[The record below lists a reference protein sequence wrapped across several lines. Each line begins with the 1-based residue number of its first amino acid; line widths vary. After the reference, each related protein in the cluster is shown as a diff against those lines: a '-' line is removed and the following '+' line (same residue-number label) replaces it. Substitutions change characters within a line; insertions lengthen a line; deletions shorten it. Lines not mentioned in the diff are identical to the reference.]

1 MKGVVF
7 TEFMDHVETAHGPLV
22 VDKIIETS
30 DTQSQGA
37 YTAVG
42 TYPCAEL
49 VSLIVSLSQH
59 SGIDVPEII
68 TQFGESLA
76 VSFKRDFPAYYE
88 DVDYFDFVER
98 VESHIH
104 IDVLKLYPDAEL
116 PRFKT
121 VSRDEDVLVIDYISS
136 RSLEH
141 LALGLLTGSA
151 RHFNKTANV
160 SMRVFEDNGQRIVR
174 FTISCD

>member
-30 DTQSQGA
+30 NTQSQGA
-37 YTAVG
+37 YTSVG

-68 TQFGESLA
+68 TQFGERKLFNINFQQGEVGGRIYTNYGSFELSLIA
-76 VSFKRDFPAYYE
+76 KGD
-88 DVDYFDFVER
+88 
-98 VESHIH
+98 
-104 IDVLKLYPDAEL
+104 L
-116 PRFKT
+116 
-121 VSRDEDVLVIDYISS
+121 
-136 RSLEH
+136 
-141 LALGLLTGSA
+141 
-151 RHFNKTANV
+151 
-160 SMRVFEDNGQRIVR
+160 
-174 FTISCD
+174 